1 MPLRFPVEWKV
12 GYKGARG
19 WISILSF
26 ETLLWTRFSFCLQ
39 LSVFFHGF
47 IEPVEIRLDF
57 RLHVYQCFRSYL
69 KNSRS
74 RSRAPLNSGIPLL
87 IKKFNVLNKRE
98 PIRRRSNK
106 RAMAGQAQKR
116 SIRESM

>member
-1 MPLRFPVEWKV
+1 MLGV
-12 GYKGARG
+12 
-19 WISILSF
+19 
-26 ETLLWTRFSFCLQ
+26 
-39 LSVFFHGF
+39 SVMTGNK
-47 IEPVEIRLDF
+47 IKTI
-57 RLHVYQCFRSYL
+57 RSYL

-98 PIRRRSNK
+98 AIRRRSNK

-116 SIRESM
+116 SQPHSLAD